1 MSNMTTWTPEHLA
14 SLEAAIATGALEVY
28 YGDKKV
34 KYRSLQEMLTT
45 RDIIK
50 NALAASTPGK
60 GFGRDR
66 RFSSFNNGL

>member
-1 MSNMTTWTPEHLA
+1 MSNTTTWTLA
-14 SLEAAIATGALEVY
+14 NLEAIEAAIATGALEVY

-34 KYRSLQEMLTT
+34 KYRTLQEMLTT

-50 NALAASTPGK
+50 NAVSDQQPGK

-66 RFSSFNNGL
+66 RFATFSNGL